1 MLLAIDMGNS
11 NIKIGVVRDEHHI
24 IEERVTTALTKTS
37 MEYAMDIIA
46 ILSFHHI
53 QETDI
58 EGAIIS
64 SVVPP
69 LTGIIETAVR
79 KVTGKNPL
87 IVTSHLKFHIRFDEM
102 KYPEKIGADLL
113 AGLEAAWLSY
123 QKPVIVVNMGT
134 ATTITVVRRDAQYIG
149 GVILPGMKVSLNSL
163 AMNAAQLPLISLE
176 TAGRVIANETVE
188 CMRSGIL
195 YGNAAQLDGII
206 ARMEEELGERCEVV
220 ATGGLARFVVPLC
233 RHHIVLDNELLM
245 KGLLAIYRENT
256 PERTEGK
263 DIR

>member
-11 NIKIGVVRDEHHI
+11 NIKIGVVQDEAHI
-24 IEERVTTALTKTS
+24 VEERVTTARDKTS

-46 ILSFHHI
+46 ILSFHRI
-53 QETDI
+53 EVSEI

-69 LTGIIETAVR
+69 LTGTLRSAVK
-79 KVTGKNPL
+79 KVTGKTPL
-87 IVTSHLKFHIRFDEM
+87 LVTSHLKLHIRCDEM

-113 AGLEAAWLSY
+113 AGLEAAWLQY

-134 ATTITVVRRDAQYIG
+134 ATTITVLTRDAQYIG
-149 GVILPGMKVSLNSL
+149 GVILPGLKVSLSSL
-163 AMNAAQLPLISLE
+163 SMNAAQLPAISLE
-176 TAGRVIANETVE
+176 APGSVIGRETVE

-195 YGNAAQLDGII
+195 YGNAAQLEGII
-206 ARMEEELGERCEVV
+206 ERMEAELGEHCEVV
-220 ATGGLARFVVPLC
+220 ATGGLARFVTPLC
-233 RHHIVLDNELLM
+233 RRHIVLDSKLLM

-256 PERTEGK
+256 GK
-263 DIR
+263 RLKG

>member
-24 IEERVTTALTKTS
+24 IEERVTTARDKTS

-46 ILSFHHI
+46 ILSFHDI
-53 QETDI
+53 ERETI
-58 EGAIIS
+58 EGAILS

-69 LTGIIETAVR
+69 LTGVLETAVR
-79 KVTGKNPL
+79 KVIRKKPL
-87 IVTSHLKFHIRFDEM
+87 IVDSHLKFHIRYDEM
-102 KYPEKIGADLL
+102 KYSEKIGSDLL
-113 AGLEAAWLSY
+113 AGLEAAWLAY

-134 ATTITVVRRDAQYIG
+134 ATTITVLRGDGQYIG
-149 GVILPGMKVSLNSL
+149 GVILPGLRVSLSSL
-163 AMNAAQLPLISLE
+163 SMSAAQLPSISLE
-176 TAGRVIANETVE
+176 KPGSVIANETVE

-206 ARMEEELGERCEVV
+206 ARMEEELGQSCEVV

-233 RHHIVLDNELLM
+233 RHRIALDNKLLM
-245 KGLLAIYRENT
+245 KGLLAIYRENQ
-256 PERTEGK
+256 PEKRTEQVC
-263 DIR
+263 